1 MFKLLTYKTP
11 AKFAAAFKEFYI
23 ITNLKQ
29 VKVLSTAILVITILT
44 RIIGLVFYEEAIKIT
59 RYSEYSL
66 GNWIQIA
73 GATLFFTLSKI
84 ALTSPKWSSQ
94 HKKKLTLFFIVF
106 VLLIS
111 FGVSYVVSTYNTK
124 NNLTMFMIGIVAVSL
139 FFAIEY
145 KEISIITTVV
155 VLVFVL
161 GMVIPK
167 ITFQDK
173 MMNVFAAITL
183 GFILIYFSRYS
194 YYFKSRHFVK
204 IKELEEKNA
213 EIEHLNTQ
221 KEEILASVAHDLR
234 NPLNNIQALS
244 GFLLVENEDN
254 DEAKMISNAA
264 KQAKEI
270 INDLIE
276 TVKLDQTN
284 LKTEKQDIATYLTK
298 IIQKWKANSK
308 REFLFLPNDIKAD
321 VYLNS
326 SKLERVIDNLISNG
340 LKFSNEDK
348 PIEISLIEQK
358 DKIGIIIRDFG
369 IGIPEELKEHIFHQF
384 SKAGRQGL
392 LGEKSIGLGL
402 HISKRIVEQHAGKL
416 MVNSAENEGTAFTIL
431 LPVA

>member
-1 MFKLLTYKTP
+1 MFKLFTYKTP
-11 AKFAAAFKEFYI
+11 ANFTAAFREFYI
-23 ITNLKQ
+23 TANLKQ
-29 VKVLSTAILVITILT
+29 VRVLSIAILAITLLT
-44 RIIGLVFYEEAIKIT
+44 RIIAFIYYEEAIKIT

-66 GNWIQIA
+66 GNWIQIT
-73 GATLFFTLSKI
+73 GAALFFILSKF
-84 ALTSPKWSSQ
+84 ALTSPKWSSRN
-94 HKKKLTLFFIVF
+94 KKNLTLFFIVF

-124 NNLTMFMIGIVAVSL
+124 NNLTVFMIGIVTVSL

-145 KEISIITTVV
+145 KEISIIAAFV

-183 GFILIYFSRYS
+183 AFILICFSRYS
-194 YYFKSRHFVK
+194 YYFKSHHFVK
-204 IKELEEKNA
+204 IKELEEKNIK
-213 EIEHLNTQ
+213 IEHLSTQ

-234 NPLNNIQALS
+234 NPLNNIEALS
-244 GFLLVENEDN
+244 GFLLLENEN
-254 DEAKMISNAA
+254 NSEAKMISNAA

-276 TVKLDQTN
+276 TVKLDQSD
-284 LKTEKQDIATYLTK
+284 LKTERQDIASYLTK
-298 IIQKWKANSK
+298 VIQKWKANTK
-308 REFLFLPNDIKAD
+308 REFLFIDNDIKAD

-340 LKFSNEDK
+340 LKFSSEDK
-348 PIEISLIEQK
+348 PIEISLTEQK
-358 DKIGIIIRDFG
+358 DKVGIVVRDFG

-392 LGEKSIGLGL
+392 QGEKSIGLGL

-416 MVNSAENEGTAFTIL
+416 LIDSKENEGTTFTIL